1 MASVNSTLLY
11 NLRCC
16 IATLAYKNI
25 MKELNGKISLKDL
38 QKIHYLRAMYCSITD
53 DECFTEE
60 EIDLIIE
67 QINSI
72 CGCCNCGPRNDTDA
86 SNVVVIVIEET
97 EEEEEMAACTQIEEE
112 FTNLQSGNTVTI
124 TATPCDGYPIDV
136 YRNGLHQDNND
147 EYSMTGTVVTFVTD
161 FQISSG
167 GSEGE
172 SVLVKYYKQP

>member
-25 MKELNGKISLKDL
+25 MKEFNGHIDLKNL
-38 QKIHYLRAMYCSITD
+38 QKLHYLRAMYCSITD
-53 DECFTEE
+53 DECFTED

-67 QINSI
+67 QINSL
-72 CGCCNCGPRNDTDA
+72 CGCCNCGPKNTTDA
-86 SNVVVIVIEET
+86 NNVIIITIEET
-97 EEEEEMAACTQIEEE
+97 EEEEMAAQCTQVEEE

-124 TATPCDGYPIDV
+124 SETPCSGYPIDV
-136 YRNGLHQDNND
+136 YRNGLHQDSID
-147 EYSMTGTVVTFVTD
+147 EYTMVDTVITFVTD

-172 SVLVKYYKQP
+172 SVLVKFYKQA